1 MAKIRDNRS
10 LFVVF
15 SVLIVAAAVAGGAAL
30 ARGGRSSTS
39 TRPAATATTAGGAS
53 ADVAASGGGSAQADP
68 MEPGSI
74 PPSSDPA
81 KLPLRTNVKE
91 RLDPE
96 IQPDGTKLF
105 RLTAEPIRWEI
116 VKGKWVTAWAYTG
129 QVPGP
134 QIWVNQGDKVR
145 VELTNKLPEPTTVHW
160 HGVDVPNDQDG
171 VPGVTQDAI
180 APGATYAYQ
189 WEAKPAGTFWYHS
202 HFDNNRQ
209 LDMGLY
215 GAIVIKGADEPH
227 YDKEFVLMMDEWIRL
242 QDGRNG
248 WEGVDHAGHNPGEYN
263 WFTING
269 KSAPEIP
276 HMVVNQGDRVR
287 IRLIDAGYQA
297 HPMHLHGKRFTVVAK
312 DGATLA
318 SPYQADTVLVG
329 TGERYDLEYVADD
342 PGSWMFH
349 CHIDAHLTND
359 AHPGGGLMTFLDY
372 AGYKNDY
379 QQSKGG

>member
-1 MAKIRDNRS
+1 MAKLRTNRS
-10 LFVVF
+10 LFLLFTVV
-15 SVLIVAAAVAGGAAL
+15 IVAAAIAGGATL
-30 ARGGRSSTS
+30 ARRSTS
-39 TRPAATATTAGGAS
+39 SSSAPQSQATPTTVTDTNPDAS
-53 ADVAASGGGSAQADP
+53 AGVGGTQTDP
-68 MEPGSI
+68 MEPGAI

-81 KLPLRTNVKE
+81 KLPLKTTAQE

-96 IQPDGTKLF
+96 ILPDGTKLF
-105 RLTAEPIRWEI
+105 RLTAEPIRWEL
-116 VKGKWVTAWAYTG
+116 VPGKWVTAWAYDG

-145 VELTNKLPEPTTVHW
+145 VDITNKLPEPTTIHW

-180 APGATYAYQ
+180 QPGATYTYQ
-189 WEAKPAGTFWYHS
+189 WEAKPSGTFWYHS

-209 LDMGLY
+209 LDMGMY
-215 GAIVIKGADEPH
+215 GAIVIKAPDEAH
-227 YDKEFVLMMDEWIRL
+227 YDKEFVLMIDEWIRL

-269 KSAPEIP
+269 KSSPEIP
-276 HMVVNQGDRVR
+276 HMVVNQGDHVR
-287 IRLIDAGYQA
+287 IRLVDVGYQA
-297 HPMHLHGKRFTVVAK
+297 HPMHLHGKRFTVIAK

-318 SPYQADTVLVG
+318 SPYQADTVLIG
-329 TGERYDLEYVADD
+329 TGERYDLDYVADD

-349 CHIDAHLTND
+349 CHIDAHLSND
-359 AHPGGGLMTFLDY
+359 AHPGGGLMTFIDY
-372 AGYKNDY
+372 AGYQNTY
-379 QQSKGG
+379 QKSKGG

>member
-1 MAKIRDNRS
+1 MTKLRSNRS
-10 LFVVF
+10 LFLLF
-15 SVLIVAAAVAGGAAL
+15 SVLLIGAAVAGGAAL
-30 ARGGRSSTS
+30 SGAKK
-39 TRPAATATTAGGAS
+39 PAAPQSQASSPTVTDNHADAS
-53 ADVAASGGGSAQADP
+53 AGIGGTQTDP
-68 MEPGSI
+68 MEPGAI

-81 KLPLRTNVKE
+81 TLPLKTQGKE

-105 RLTAEPIRWEI
+105 RLTAEPIRWEL
-116 VKGKWVTAWAYTG
+116 VTGKWVTAWAYNG

-145 VELTNKLPEPTTVHW
+145 VDITNKLPEPTTIHW
-160 HGVDVPNDQDG
+160 HGIDVPNDQDG
-171 VPGVTQDAI
+171 VPGVSQDAI
-180 APGATYAYQ
+180 QPGATYTYQ
-189 WEAKPAGTFWYHS
+189 WEAKPSGTFWYHP

-215 GAIVIKGADEPH
+215 GAIIIKGPNEPR
-227 YDKEFVLMMDEWIRL
+227 YDKEFVMFMDEWIRL

-248 WEGVDHAGHNPGEYN
+248 WEGVDHAGHNFGEYN

-269 KSAPEIP
+269 KSSPEIP

-287 IRLIDAGYQA
+287 IRLLNAGYQA
-297 HPMHLHGKRFTVVAK
+297 HPMHLHGKRTTVVAK
-312 DGATLA
+312 DGAPLA
-318 SPYQADTVLVG
+318 SPYQVDTVLIG
-329 TGERYDLEYVADD
+329 TGERYDLEYIADD

-349 CHIDAHLTND
+349 CHIDNHLSND

-372 AGYKNDY
+372 AGYQNGY
-379 QQSKGG
+379 QKSKGGRP